1 MLEGGTDYPQMFKV
15 VLLRLAVDE
24 DVIKVDHKELSHVRI
39 EDFCHEAHEG
49 AWGI

>member
-1 MLEGGTDYPQMFKV
+1 MPKGGTDYSQMFKV

-24 DVIKVDHKELSHVRI
+24 DVIKVDRKELSHVRMD
-39 EDFCHEAHEG
+39 DFCHEVHKG

>member
-1 MLEGGTDYPQMFKV
+1 MPEGGANYPQMFKV
-15 VLLRLAVDE
+15 VLLGLAIDE
-24 DVIKVDHKELSHVRI
+24 DIKVDHKKLSHVRM